1 MKKLLIALVV
11 GALLALPMSAMAMD
25 ALTQSQLDNVEG
37 QAGVTV
43 GFGSDVVTEI
53 SFSALSWGDPDG
65 YSTASDSGWLIIDGD
80 IGITTTINQGETLV
94 IDVGNTG
101 AAEAT
106 FNGVTIPTGKT
117 FLALSLPGMDVN
129 VTVPDTLAIGFGTQ
143 AADMVCTLGL
153 LNLDG
158 LTVSVGSV
166 SALYVWCH

>member
-1 MKKLLIALVV
+1 MKKLLVAMIV
-11 GALLALPMSAMAMD
+11 GSLLALPLSAMAMEKITGSD
-25 ALTQSQLDNVEG
+25 LDNVTG
-37 QAGVTV
+37 QAGITV

-80 IGITTTINQGETLV
+80 IGITTNISQGGTLA

-101 AAEAT
+101 TTSAS
-106 FNGVTIPTGKT
+106 FNGVTIPSGKS

-143 AADMVCTLGL
+143 AGTMVCTMGL

-158 LTVSVGSV
+158 LAVSVGSI